1 MTSPPTEQVRALVRF
16 GLNSP
21 NALHL
26 AEFYERAFG
35 ARVESRERQTERGFS
50 RWAQVQGGA
59 ERTVMK
65 FGNATL
71 ELLEFD
77 YPGRNYPQDLSP
89 YDTRFQHFG
98 IVVADMQRAMERLN
112 AIVGWTAIST
122 EGPQTL
128 PPSAGGVTAFKFR
141 DPDGHPLEFLQFPKG
156 KSPRHWKLDSGAGI
170 FSGIDHSAL
179 SVRDV
184 DRSMNFYQSLGLQM
198 SARAL
203 NQGLEQQRL
212 DGVPS
217 PLVDVIA
224 LAPVV
229 STPHIEMLHYRT
241 FSRWPPEDLAIND
254 TAAARLILSSCEDED
269 AQQVRGKLIQ
279 DPDGHFLEVLERAER

>member
-1 MTSPPTEQVRALVRF
+1 MTRPPTKQVRALVRF

-21 NALHL
+21 DALHL
-26 AEFYERAFG
+26 AEFYEKAFG
-35 ARVESRERQTERGFS
+35 AQVKSRERQTERGFA

-59 ERTVMK
+59 ERTVLK

-77 YPGRNYPQDLSP
+77 YPGRNYPRDLSP

-98 IVVADMQRAMERLN
+98 IVVTDMRRAMERLN
-112 AIVGWTAIST
+112 SIVGWTAIST

-141 DPDGHPLEFLQFPKG
+141 DPDGHPLELLQFPTG
-156 KSPRHWKLDSGAGI
+156 KAPRYWKLTTGTAI
-170 FSGIDHSAL
+170 FGGIDHSAL
-179 SVRDV
+179 CVRHV
-184 DRSMNFYQSLGLQM
+184 DRSINFYQSLGLQV
-198 SARAL
+198 SARTL

-212 DGVPS
+212 DGVPN

-224 LAPVV
+224 LAPPMP
-229 STPHIEMLHYRT
+229 TPHIELIHYRT
-241 FSRWPPEDLAIND
+241 FSRLPLKTSQSTIRPRPDSYCPRTRTKMLNKSEENSYKTR
-254 TAAARLILSSCEDED
+254 TAT
-269 AQQVRGKLIQ
+269 
-279 DPDGHFLEVLERAER
+279 F